1 MDSNLMTQS
10 DPSYLVRWMAAVPE
24 KRDNLLVTMFPR
36 MTVCMIVMMIMIM
49 IMIMTQVC
57 MWEQMGPGG
66 GRERV

>member
-1 MDSNLMTQS
+1 MIQSN
-10 DPSYLVRWMAAVPE
+10 PSYLVRWMAAAPE
-24 KRDNLLVTMFPR
+24 ARDNLLVTMFPR